1 MAQGEGRE
9 KLAYEAEKLMAR
21 LAECRDAFEA
31 LERAARDCS
40 EAIKAL
46 LSGSAEPEDVA
57 ARLSAFLDAL
67 SDFEHEL
74 SHLSASASTIL
85 ARLFGQK
92 G

>member
-1 MAQGEGRE
+1 MAQGRGQE

-40 EAIKAL
+40 EAIRAL
-46 LSGSAEPEDVA
+46 LSSSAGPEDVVA
-57 ARLSAFLDAL
+57 KLSAFLDAL

-85 ARLFGQK
+85 AGLFGQK